1 MKLLLCF
8 FLVSLCLLRVNAQTV
23 TPVKGP
29 GSKFIIPC
37 ADLYFEVDS
46 ARGARIS
53 SFKINDQE
61 LMYVDFQVTDMAGS
75 TFWPSPQS
83 VWGWPPAV
91 NLDSKPYLSK
101 IKGDTILFKGAT
113 DTKSQLRFYKSMFA
127 SLKDT
132 SITIDYV
139 IKNEKSTSQNW
150 APWEIT
156 RVAATGLTIFSK
168 GSGSVTGDMAS
179 RAKEINGLVWY
190 DQDAYNSPGNKLF
203 CDGQGWLAHVTS
215 DNYLF
220 LKKFENIPSNKKAP
234 GEAEIEVYTAS
245 DDSYT
250 ELENQ
255 GAYTSI
261 ASRDS
266 VKWRVKWLARALPAS
281 VEVSAGSKSLADYIA
296 AILARANP
304 TSSIKTINTSILV
317 KIYPNPASE
326 QLMVETGFDSYRDVQ
341 ISIYNLHGQQ
351 IFCKA
356 ITQQKTTI
364 DVTWL
369 TGGIY
374 FYELKNGKERMAGGK
389 FVVVR

>member
-1 MKLLLCF
+1 MKQLIALLFICIYA
-8 FLVSLCLLRVNAQTV
+8 CMAAAQSV

-29 GSKFIIPC
+29 GSKFSIQC

-53 SFKINDQE
+53 SFQINGDE
-61 LMYVDFQVTDMAGS
+61 LMYVDFQKTDMAGS

-91 NLDSKPYLSK
+91 NLDSRPYLSK
-101 IKGDTILFKGAT
+101 MNGDTILFKGAT

-132 SITIDYV
+132 SITIDYF
-139 IKNEKSTSQNW
+139 IKNEKSSPQTW

-156 RVAATGLTIFSK
+156 RVKATGLTIFSK
-168 GSGSVTGDMAS
+168 ASGSVTGDMAS

-190 DQDAYNSPGNKLF
+190 DQDLYNSPGNKLF

-220 LKKFENIPSNKKAP
+220 IKKFENIPANKKAP

-261 ASRDS
+261 ASKDS
-266 VKWRVKWLARALPAS
+266 IKWKVKWLARALPAS
-281 VEVSAGSKSLADYIA
+281 VEVSAGSKSLSDYIA
-296 AILARANP
+296 
-304 TSSIKTINTSILV
+304 SILKRSTPTLVTGPTKTFHAV

-326 QLMVETGFDSYRDVQ
+326 KLTVETGIDSYRDVQ
-341 ISIYNLHGQQ
+341 ISIYNLQGQQ
-351 IFCKA
+351 IFSKT
-356 ITQQKTTI
+356 ITQQKTPI

-374 FYELKNGKERMAGGK
+374 FYELKNGKERIAGGK

>member
-29 GSKFIIPC
+29 GSKFFIPC
-37 ADLYFEVDS
+37 VDLYFEVDS

-61 LMYVDFQVTDMAGS
+61 LMYVNFQVTDMAGS

-91 NLDSKPYLSK
+91 NLDSRPYLSK
-101 IKGDTILFKGAT
+101 MKGDTILFKGAT

-132 SITIDYV
+132 SITIDYF
-139 IKNEKSTSQNW
+139 IKNEKSTSQSW

-156 RVAATGLTIFSK
+156 RVEATGLTIFSK

-203 CDGQGWLAHVTS
+203 CDGQGWLAHVTT

-266 VKWRVKWLARALPAS
+266 IKWRVKWLARALPAS
-281 VEVSAGSKSLADYIA
+281 VEVSAGSKSLSDYIA
-296 AILARANP
+296 ALLKRSTP
-304 TSSIKTINTSILV
+304 TSLIPPTQTFHAV

-326 QLMVETGFDSYRDVQ
+326 KLMVETGIDSYRDVQ
-341 ISIYNLHGQQ
+341 ISIYNLQGQQ
-351 IFCKA
+351 IFSKT
-356 ITQQKTTI
+356 ITQQKMLLDITSLSRG
-364 DVTWL
+364 V
-369 TGGIY
+369 Y
-374 FYELKNGKERMAGGK
+374 FYEVKNGNNNVERGK
-389 FVVVR
+389 FSVVR

>member
-29 GSKFIIPC
+29 GSKFFIPC

-46 ARGARIS
+46 ARGARIT
-53 SFKINDQE
+53 SFKINESE

-91 NLDSKPYLSK
+91 NLDSRPYLSK

-127 SLKDT
+127 SATDT

-139 IKNEKSTSQNW
+139 IKNEKSTAQSW

-179 RAKEINGLVWY
+179 RAKEINGLMWY

-203 CDGQGWLAHVTS
+203 CDGQGWLAHVTT

-266 VKWRVKWLARALPAS
+266 IKWRVKWLARALPAS
-281 VEVSAGSKSLADYIA
+281 VEVSAGSKSLSDYIA
-296 AILARANP
+296 ALLKRSTP
-304 TSSIKTINTSILV
+304 TSLIPPTQTFHAV

-326 QLMVETGFDSYRDVQ
+326 KLMVETGIDTYPHMRIYIFNLQGQVMLSKDIATVKTAVDVH
-341 ISIYNLHGQQ
+341 L
-351 IFCKA
+351 FK
-356 ITQQKTTI
+356 
-364 DVTWL
+364 D
-369 TGGIY
+369 GIY
-374 FYELKNGKERMAGGK
+374 FYELISEKMLVARGK
-389 FVVVR
+389 FSLIK